1 MQIQYGVVE
10 DRNDPLKIGRVRV
23 RVHGYHTYDKRLIA
37 TPDLPW
43 STVMMPAT
51 VTGIGGFGSSPS
63 IAEGTSVIGVFT
75 DDDKHNFVVLG
86 VNQGISQDVF
96 LESYEDKEGLVNDI
110 QYGFND
116 PRRLEDDDYEGTVD
130 GEAPST
136 APERLN
142 KLKKG
147 LKSYPSLPKDIKI
160 DYSGNNESKTESDDY
175 SEWES
180 DDRGG
185 PLGYGLLPAMD
196 PLNVFTTSEDK
207 AEARSQK
214 PYYPLI
220 TNASDINV
228 FDAVDKGKSKFDKG
242 PLHRQLSGDSKK
254 EGNYAIFREKEDWP
268 RSDAVEVKTVA
279 DPQYPFNNA
288 TYTESGHLFELD
300 DTRDAERVSLQH
312 RTGTYFEWQP
322 DGSSHSRIV
331 KDNYTLICGDDD
343 IYVGGSVNIRV
354 SGDAKI
360 HANKNLEIKAYG
372 DGLIDIGG
380 DLEIRAGGEF
390 KGTSAKLV
398 KISAPIYA
406 PNTGT

>member
-1 MQIQYGVVE
+1 MQIQYGIVE

-23 RVHGYHTYDKRLIA
+23 RIHGYHTHDKALIA

-43 STVMMPAT
+43 STVMMPTT
-51 VTGIGGFGSSPS
+51 VTGIGGFGSSPA
-63 IAEGTSVIGVFT
+63 IAEGTTVIGVFT
-75 DDDKHNFVVLG
+75 DEDKHNFVVLG
-86 VNQGISQDVF
+86 VNQGISQEIF
-96 LESYEDKEGLVNDI
+96 QETYKDKEGTANDI
-110 QYGFND
+110 KYGFND
-116 PRRLEDDDYEGTVD
+116 PRRLEDADYEGTQD
-130 GEAPST
+130 GPTPEES
-136 APERLN
+136 PERAA
-142 KLKKG
+142 G
-147 LKSYPSLPKDIKI
+147 LKRGLKNYPSLPKSIVI
-160 DYSGNNESKTESDDY
+160 DYTGRKLSQTKSDDY
-175 SEWES
+175 
-180 DDRGG
+180 
-185 PLGYGLLPAMD
+185 
-196 PLNVFTTSEDK
+196 EDWISK
-207 AEARSQK
+207 DKNIIGKTRSQK

-228 FDAVDKGKSKFDKG
+228 FDAVDKGKSKFDKF
-242 PLHRQLSGDSKK
+242 PLIRQLSSESDK
-254 EGNYAIFREKEDWP
+254 ESTYKIFRKQEDWP
-268 RSDAVEVKTVA
+268 QSDGVEVKTQA

-288 TYTESGHLFELD
+288 TYTESGHLFEMD

-322 DGSSHSRIV
+322 DGSSHTRIV

-343 IYVGGSVNIRV
+343 IFVGGSVNIRV

-406 PNTGT
+406 PNTGTSE